1 LALVKKRYSPSH
13 PVGIFRAMAKIEI
26 KAGPL
31 IGADADEKYTVA
43 IDDDPGVT
51 YWIDQTEVDAAAYTA
66 AILTEILRKL
76 ENKPAGR

>member
-1 LALVKKRYSPSH
+1 V
-13 PVGIFRAMAKIEI
+13 AKIEI

-43 IDDDPGVT
+43 IDDDQGVT

-66 AILTEILRKL
+66 AVLTEVLRKL
-76 ENKPAGR
+76 EDKPTAR